1 MWAEGTKPPWACDLH
16 LNVNL
21 QMAYWPAGPTGLYP
35 EAAAPLAAF
44 LVRLAQSGRRVARLY
59 YGAAERGAWVA
70 HGFTDAWASAAPLG
84 PPAWALC
91 VVCGAWA
98 ALSLWAAFEYTR
110 EAWLLDAAYP
120 LLRDAALFFEGQ
132 LRPAAGAGDHADH
145 ADHGGRGGRG
155 GHGDGNGTL
164 RFSVPAHSP
173 ENSYVSAEQGV
184 RFLALDNLV

>member
-1 MWAEGTKPPWACDLH
+1 MGRHLVLGSASELASLPPNLQGVWAEGTKPPWACDLH

-35 EAAAPLAAF
+35 EAAAPLAGF
-44 LVRLAQSGRRVARLY
+44 LLRLAQSGRRVARLY

-98 ALSLWAAFEYTR
+98 VLTLTLAPTLTSTLTLTLTLTR
-110 EAWLLDAAYP
+110 RVGRTLAVGGLRVHARGSYP
-120 LLRDAALFFEGQ
+120 
-132 LRPAAGAGDHADH
+132 
-145 ADHGGRGGRG
+145 
-155 GHGDGNGTL
+155 
-164 RFSVPAHSP
+164 
-173 ENSYVSAEQGV
+173 
-184 RFLALDNLV
+184 